1 MNEGVSEDGPA
12 LRPLAGSRPLFPTCV
27 PRKSHQAAPAGLAPA
42 GLASGPG
49 EEPEPQ
55 AVGGPSH
62 PGSLSPA
69 FGFRWLKSHTG
80 PAPTLAAHRHQGA
93 PAPHRDRTGGWRRGL
108 LRAGAPARGSVSP
121 KGPWLSPQCLPAGG
135 SAWAV
140 WGHRRLVWAER
151 RGAAVPRSA
160 AREPRLLRPRV
171 LASLWA
177 LPPPPPS
184 QGPRA
189 RTVQGRGR
197 HGEGQGDTA
206 LRVGVCLVWGDALLP
221 APHPGACA
229 LPQPPLRP
237 PWPPGSWGFCPPR
250 GSPTEQKNWV
260 SAGV

>member
-1 MNEGVSEDGPA
+1 MNEGVSENSPA

-27 PRKSHQAAPAGLAPA
+27 PRKSHQAAPAGLA
-42 GLASGPG
+42 SGPG

-55 AVGGPSH
+55 AAWQSVPPWQSV
-62 PGSLSPA
+62 P
-69 FGFRWLKSHTG
+69 GFRWLKSHTG
-80 PAPTLAAHRHQGA
+80 PAPALAAHRHQGA

-140 WGHRRLVWAER
+140 WGHRQLVWAER

-221 APHPGACA
+221 APPTGPAPSPSLPSGLHGLQAPGGSAHPAG
-229 LPQPPLRP
+229 
-237 PWPPGSWGFCPPR
+237 PPR
-250 GSPTEQKNWV
+250 SRRTGCQQVCE
-260 SAGV
+260 